1 MSSVG
6 MSNLRCQMHLSND
19 PMTHALILSPGLL
32 DELIAHA
39 RSCYPLEGCGLLAG
53 RENHAA
59 RFIPME
65 NRLASPTAYDIDAAQ
80 LIQIFRSLRES
91 GERLVAIYHSHPST
105 PSDPSPRDIECAY
118 YPETAHLIVSLANPG
133 QPQVRAFRIGDGEAV
148 EIELHVI
155 V

>member
-1 MSSVG
+1 
-6 MSNLRCQMHLSND
+6 
-19 PMTHALILSPGLL
+19 MTPLTQALTLSPTIL

-39 RSCYPLEGCGLLAG
+39 RSCSPIEACGLLAG
-53 RENHAA
+53 RETHAA

-65 NRLASPTAYDIDAAQ
+65 NRLASPTAYEMDAGQ
-80 LIQIFRSLRES
+80 LIQIFRSLRER
-91 GERLVAIYHSHPST
+91 GEQLLAICHSHPST
-105 PSDPSPRDIECAY
+105 SAEPSRGDIESAY
-118 YPETAHLIVSLANPG
+118 YPEAAHLIVSLANPG